1 MGGVVLSHYS
11 GMVKKSIAAALLVIM
26 VAWAEMAMAPM
37 LAMHVWPGHTAREMA
52 AHMAADMAH
61 HHAMPAGHPCCPK
74 ISKTEAAAPIEF
86 AAGSL
91 PCQDE
96 HRCCFLQ
103 GPQNVPAPVSATH
116 NLSREIAPTEVV
128 EFIPI
133 FAESHVSPTTAAAPG
148 PPPGLLDMVL
158 RV

>member
-1 MGGVVLSHYS
+1 
-11 GMVKKSIAAALLVIM
+11 VKKSIAGALLMAM
-26 VAWAEMAMAPM
+26 VVWVEMALAPM
-37 LAMHVWPGHTAREMA
+37 FFMQAGHVHQAGEIAE
-52 AHMAADMAH
+52 HMAAH

-74 ISKTEAAAPIEF
+74 ISEAEAAAPIEF

-103 GPQNVPAPVSATH
+103 GPQNVPAPVSARH